1 MTCLVFMKK
10 IIDFIKD
17 LPRQW
22 KAETPKLAKWIRNV
36 AAAITAVVPTAWLT
50 FQGMGITLPEWFVNH
65 VGYITLISLI
75 ITGLAGTKECKK

>member
-1 MTCLVFMKK
+1 MKK

-22 KAETPKLAKWIRNV
+22 NAETQKIAKWIRNV
-36 AAAITAVVPTAWLT
+36 AATITAVVPTAWLT